1 MTISRFNEKIALA
14 SGDFSLRR
22 CGSFACYRLWI
33 YLCFWSTLVFDQA
46 ALEAASPV
54 PSVFSLSTLCLA
66 LTLLAGGVFPQ
77 MARFVLDRP
86 PLRPIPPI
94 LGGLGTLLCS
104 LALHQQAS
112 PLLIFPCAALTGL
125 GSGFLLLDMGREF
138 CKSSMRSV
146 ALETALGYLV
156 ASVAFIFLPLLSL
169 TINQVIAALA
179 LPLGTAALGF
189 KRIPDPSRPPV
200 PSLAAN
206 LKDKGGFK
214 GPMMLK
220 AIAGI
225 ICFGGSAEVMRGLF
239 VPANP
244 ALLTQDYAA
253 FSLGTIFTLTVPI
266 IILCLFAKSFRLE
279 TLYRF
284 ALLFS
289 IFGYLLV
296 PLTGAHS
303 FSFSFITASNAAFSL
318 LVWSTLAL
326 LTSWRVASSSLRII
340 GLGWALVRCLSLLIG
355 FTVVS
360 IVVANINLS
369 TQSLTIVSVALALVL
384 VLTFLFVLTE
394 KDFESWRVSFSP
406 NANLDGNNNT
416 SLEVRCN
423 TIGHQYGLTTRECE
437 VFYLLALGRNSQR
450 ISDELFIA
458 RGTTNTHMRNLY
470 AKLGIH
476 SQQELIDLVQDNLKK
491 QQP

>member
-86 PLRPIPPI
+86 LLRPIPPI

-138 CKSSMRSV
+138 CKSSMRAV
-146 ALETALGYLV
+146 ALETALGYLA
-156 ASVAFIFLPLLSL
+156 ASVAFMFLPLLSL
-169 TINQVIAALA
+169 TANQMVAALA
-179 LPLGTAALGF
+179 LPLGSAALGL
-189 KRIPDPSRPPV
+189 KRAPDPSCTTA
-200 PSLAAN
+200 PSSPATN
-206 LKDKGGFK
+206 PEGKGGLK

-239 VPANP
+239 VSANP
-244 ALLTQDYAA
+244 TLLTQDYAT
-253 FSLGTIFTLTVPI
+253 FSLGTILILTVPI
-266 IILCLFAKSFRLE
+266 ITLCLFAKSFRLE

-326 LTSWRVASSSLRII
+326 LASWRVANSSLRII
-340 GLGWALVRCLSLLIG
+340 GLGWALVRCLSLLVG

-360 IVVANINLS
+360 IVVASINLS

-406 NANLDGNNNT
+406 NANMGGSSST
-416 SLEVRCN
+416 SLEDRCN
-423 TIGHQYGLTTRECE
+423 AIGHQNGLTARECQ

-470 AKLGIH
+470 AKLGVH
-476 SQQELIDLVQDNLKK
+476 SQQELIDLVQDD
-491 QQP
+491 

>member
-1 MTISRFNEKIALA
+1 MSVSRVNERIALH

-22 CGSFACYRLWI
+22 CCSFACYRLWI
-33 YLCFWSTLVFDQA
+33 YLCFWSTLIFDQT
-46 ALEAASPV
+46 ALEAASLS

-66 LTLLAGGVFPQ
+66 LTLLVGGLFPQ
-77 MARFVLDRP
+77 ISRFVLDRTFLRLVP
-86 PLRPIPPI
+86 PL
-94 LGGLGTLLCS
+94 LGGLGTLACS

-112 PLLIFPCAALTGL
+112 PLFIVPCAALTGL

-138 CKSSMRSV
+138 CKSSMRSA
-146 ALETALGYLV
+146 ALETALGYLA
-156 ASVAFIFLPLLSL
+156 ASVAFMLLPLLNL
-169 TINQVIAALA
+169 AANQAIAALA
-179 LPLGTAALGF
+179 LPLGSVALGL
-189 KRIPDPSRPPV
+189 KRASSPARSASPSF
-200 PSLAAN
+200 A
-206 LKDKGGFK
+206 KGPRNDNGLK

-239 VPANP
+239 VSANP
-244 ALLTQDYAA
+244 TLLTQDYAA
-253 FSLGTIFTLTVPI
+253 FSFGTILILTIPI
-266 IILCLFAKSFRLE
+266 VVLCLFAKSFRLE

-318 LVWSTLAL
+318 LVWSALAL
-326 LTSWRVASSSLRII
+326 LASWRITNSPLRII
-340 GLGWALVRCLSLLIG
+340 GLGWALVRCLSLLVG
-355 FTVVS
+355 FVVVNLVIAS
-360 IVVANINLS
+360 SALS
-369 TQSLTIVSVALALVL
+369 TQSLTIVSVTLALVL

-394 KDFESWRVSFSP
+394 KDLESWRLSLSP
-406 NANLDGNNNT
+406 NATTETEGTPSVKD
-416 SLEVRCN
+416 RCEAV
-423 TIGHQYGLTTRECE
+423 GAQRGLTARECE

-470 AKLGIH
+470 AKLGVH
-476 SQQELIDLVQDNLKK
+476 SQQELIDLVQENEEN
-491 QQP
+491 P